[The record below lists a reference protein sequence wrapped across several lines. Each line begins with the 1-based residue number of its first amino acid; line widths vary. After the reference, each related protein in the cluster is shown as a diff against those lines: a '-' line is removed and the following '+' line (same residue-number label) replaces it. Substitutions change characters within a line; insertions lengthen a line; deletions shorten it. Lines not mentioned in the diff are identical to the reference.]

1 MALAITKENF
11 QEVLSSELPVV
22 IDFWAEWC
30 GPCRMVAPIVDELA
44 TEYEGRV
51 LIAKC
56 DVEENDEI
64 TAKYGVRN
72 IPTIIFLKGGELVDK
87 RSAPHRRMRWSP
99 RSKSCSKMLRSI
111 AWHGM
116 RAVEFSKGDYAALLV
131 PDMGANLVRL
141 ADTRRG
147 IEILRAPAGDEVEEF
162 RRRPHVFG
170 LPILFPPNR
179 IADGQYTFDG
189 RTYRFPITDAKGGHY
204 HHGILKSQPFAVS
217 KAWETADEVL
227 VECRYYSNAGNDAI
241 FRDFPHEFKCKIVY
255 RLTARGLEQ
264 EVMFANRS
272 KEPMPVGVG
281 FHTPMRIPFAGGA
294 AGDYVMRAA
303 VGERVELSERNIPTG
318 RKLPLSEKFA
328 RLRGAGLQ
336 VTDCDPIE
344 AAFTV
349 REIEVDGKPF
359 RGALVENLRT
369 GVRTCYEVDGQTT
382 CWTIWN
388 NGGKV
393 PYCCPEPQ
401 SWTTNAPNMPDPEAE
416 GFRSIAPGGTWSM
429 KFRLYAK

>member
-1 MALAITKENF
+1 
-11 QEVLSSELPVV
+11 
-22 IDFWAEWC
+22 
-30 GPCRMVAPIVDELA
+30 
-44 TEYEGRV
+44 
-51 LIAKC
+51 
-56 DVEENDEI
+56 
-64 TAKYGVRN
+64 
-72 IPTIIFLKGGELVDK
+72 
-87 RSAPHRRMRWSP
+87 
-99 RSKSCSKMLRSI
+99 
-111 AWHGM
+111 M

-349 REIEVDGKPF
+349 REIEVDGREPAHGCTHLL
-359 RGALVENLRT
+359 RGRRTDDLLDDLEQRRQGSLLLPRAAVVDDQRPEHARPRSRRFPVDRPGRDVEHEIPV
-369 GVRTCYEVDGQTT
+369 VRQIVVVPESGTVSDE
-382 CWTIWN
+382 
-388 NGGKV
+388 NGRR
-393 PYCCPEPQ
+393 
-401 SWTTNAPNMPDPEAE
+401 
-416 GFRSIAPGGTWSM
+416 RSV
-429 KFRLYAK
+429 

>member
-1 MALAITKENF
+1 
-11 QEVLSSELPVV
+11 
-22 IDFWAEWC
+22 
-30 GPCRMVAPIVDELA
+30 
-44 TEYEGRV
+44 
-51 LIAKC
+51 
-56 DVEENDEI
+56 
-64 TAKYGVRN
+64 
-72 IPTIIFLKGGELVDK
+72 
-87 RSAPHRRMRWSP
+87 
-99 RSKSCSKMLRSI
+99 
-111 AWHGM
+111 M

-349 REIEVDGKPF
+349 RGRQAVPRRVGREPAHGCTHLLRGRRTDDLLDDLEQRRQGSLLLPRAAVVDDQRPEHARPRSRRFPVDRPGRDVEHEIPVVRQIVVVPESGTVSD
-359 RGALVENLRT
+359 ENGR
-369 GVRTCYEVDGQTT
+369 R
-382 CWTIWN
+382 
-388 NGGKV
+388 
-393 PYCCPEPQ
+393 
-401 SWTTNAPNMPDPEAE
+401 
-416 GFRSIAPGGTWSM
+416 RSV
-429 KFRLYAK
+429 

>member
-1 MALAITKENF
+1 
-11 QEVLSSELPVV
+11 
-22 IDFWAEWC
+22 
-30 GPCRMVAPIVDELA
+30 
-44 TEYEGRV
+44 
-51 LIAKC
+51 
-56 DVEENDEI
+56 
-64 TAKYGVRN
+64 
-72 IPTIIFLKGGELVDK
+72 
-87 RSAPHRRMRWSP
+87 
-99 RSKSCSKMLRSI
+99 MLRSI

-217 KAWETADEVL
+217 KAWEIGEEVL

-241 FRDFPHEFKCKIVY
+241 FRDFPHEFKCKITF
-255 RLTARGLEQ
+255 RLTTQGLEQ

-272 KEPMPVGVG
+272 AESMPVGVG
-281 FHTPMRIPFAGGA
+281 FHTPMQIPFAGGEA
-294 AGDYVMRAA
+294 ADYVMRVA
-303 VGERVELSERNIPTG
+303 VGEQVEMSGRNIPTG
-318 RKLPLSEKFA
+318 RKLPLSEQFA
-328 RLRGAGLQ
+328 RLREGGLR
-336 VTDCDPIE
+336 VTDCEPIE
-344 AAFTV
+344 AGFTL

-369 GVRTCYEVDGQTT
+369 GVRTFYEVDRQTT
-382 CWTIWN
+382 YWTIWN
-388 NGGKV
+388 NGGRV

-401 SWTTNAPNMPDPEAE
+401 SWTTNAPNAADPAAE
-416 GFRSIAPGGTWSM
+416 GFQAIAPGESWRM

>member
-1 MALAITKENF
+1 MALAINKDNF
-11 QEVLSSELPVV
+11 EALVAGDQPVV

-87 RSAPHRRMRWSP
+87 QVGAA
-99 RSKSCSKMLRSI
+99 SKDALVAKIEKLLSI

>member
-1 MALAITKENF
+1 MT
-11 QEVLSSELPVV
+11 
-22 IDFWAEWC
+22 
-30 GPCRMVAPIVDELA
+30 
-44 TEYEGRV
+44 
-51 LIAKC
+51 
-56 DVEENDEI
+56 
-64 TAKYGVRN
+64 
-72 IPTIIFLKGGELVDK
+72 
-87 RSAPHRRMRWSP
+87 
-99 RSKSCSKMLRSI
+99 
-111 AWHGM
+111 
-116 RAVEFSKGDYAALLV
+116 
-131 PDMGANLVRL
+131 
-141 ADTRRG
+141 
-147 IEILRAPAGDEVEEF
+147 
-162 RRRPHVFG
+162 
-170 LPILFPPNR
+170 
-179 IADGQYTFDG
+179 
-189 RTYRFPITDAKGGHY
+189 
-204 HHGILKSQPFAVS
+204 
-217 KAWETADEVL
+217 
-227 VECRYYSNAGNDAI
+227 
-241 FRDFPHEFKCKIVY
+241 
-255 RLTARGLEQ
+255 
-264 EVMFANRS
+264 
-272 KEPMPVGVG
+272 VGVG

-416 GFRSIAPGGTWSM
+416 GFRSIATGGTWSM

>member
-1 MALAITKENF
+1 MLRA
-11 QEVLSSELPVV
+11 
-22 IDFWAEWC
+22 IDFH
-30 GPCRMVAPIVDELA
+30 G
-44 TEYEGRV
+44 
-51 LIAKC
+51 
-56 DVEENDEI
+56 
-64 TAKYGVRN
+64 
-72 IPTIIFLKGGELVDK
+72 LKG
-87 RSAPHRRMRWSP
+87 
-99 RSKSCSKMLRSI
+99 
-111 AWHGM
+111 
-116 RAVEFSKGDYAALLV
+116 VEFSKGEYTALLI
-131 PDMGANLVRL
+131 PEMGANLVRL
-141 ADTRRG
+141 ANTRLG
-147 IEILRAPAGDEVEEF
+147 AEILRTPGPGEIETF
-162 RRRPHVFG
+162 RSRPQVFG

-179 IADGQYTFDG
+179 IADGRYVFEG
-189 RTYRFPITDAKGGHY
+189 RTYQYPITIEREGNY
-204 HHGILKSQPFAVS
+204 HHGVLKSEAFLVS
-217 KAWETADEVL
+217 KARETDREVMI
-227 VECRYYSNAGNDAI
+227 ECRYYANAGNDAVY
-241 FRDFPHEFKCKIVY
+241 RDFPHEFKCKIVY
-255 RLTARGLEQ
+255 RLTAGGLEQ

-303 VGERVELSERNIPTG
+303 IGEQVELSGRNIPTG

>member
-1 MALAITKENF
+1 
-11 QEVLSSELPVV
+11 
-22 IDFWAEWC
+22 
-30 GPCRMVAPIVDELA
+30 
-44 TEYEGRV
+44 
-51 LIAKC
+51 
-56 DVEENDEI
+56 
-64 TAKYGVRN
+64 
-72 IPTIIFLKGGELVDK
+72 
-87 RSAPHRRMRWSP
+87 
-99 RSKSCSKMLRSI
+99 MLRSI

-255 RLTARGLEQ
+255 RLTAGGLEQ
-264 EVMFANRS
+264 KVMFANRS

-281 FHTPMRIPFAGGA
+281 FHTLMRIPFAGGA

-303 VGERVELSERNIPTG
+303 IGEQVELSGRNIPTG

-336 VTDCDPIE
+336 VEQRRQGSLLLPR
-344 AAFTV
+344 AAVVDDQRPEHARPRSRRFPVDRPGRDVEHEIPVVRQIVVVPESGTV
-349 REIEVDGKPF
+349 SD
-359 RGALVENLRT
+359 ENGR
-369 GVRTCYEVDGQTT
+369 R
-382 CWTIWN
+382 
-388 NGGKV
+388 
-393 PYCCPEPQ
+393 
-401 SWTTNAPNMPDPEAE
+401 
-416 GFRSIAPGGTWSM
+416 RSV
-429 KFRLYAK
+429 

>member
-1 MALAITKENF
+1 
-11 QEVLSSELPVV
+11 
-22 IDFWAEWC
+22 
-30 GPCRMVAPIVDELA
+30 
-44 TEYEGRV
+44 
-51 LIAKC
+51 
-56 DVEENDEI
+56 
-64 TAKYGVRN
+64 
-72 IPTIIFLKGGELVDK
+72 
-87 RSAPHRRMRWSP
+87 
-99 RSKSCSKMLRSI
+99 MLRSI

-255 RLTARGLEQ
+255 RLMAGGLEQ

-272 KEPMPVGVG
+272 AEPMPVGVG

-294 AGDYVMRAA
+294 ASDYVMRAA
-303 VGERVELSERNIPTG
+303 VGEQVELSGRNIPTG

-349 REIEVDGKPF
+349 
-359 RGALVENLRT
+359 
-369 GVRTCYEVDGQTT
+369 
-382 CWTIWN
+382 
-388 NGGKV
+388 
-393 PYCCPEPQ
+393 
-401 SWTTNAPNMPDPEAE
+401 
-416 GFRSIAPGGTWSM
+416 
-429 KFRLYAK
+429 

>member
-1 MALAITKENF
+1 
-11 QEVLSSELPVV
+11 
-22 IDFWAEWC
+22 
-30 GPCRMVAPIVDELA
+30 
-44 TEYEGRV
+44 
-51 LIAKC
+51 
-56 DVEENDEI
+56 
-64 TAKYGVRN
+64 
-72 IPTIIFLKGGELVDK
+72 
-87 RSAPHRRMRWSP
+87 
-99 RSKSCSKMLRSI
+99 MLRSI

-328 RLRGAGLQ
+328 RLRGAG
-336 VTDCDPIE
+336 C
-344 AAFTV
+344 
-349 REIEVDGKPF
+349 R
-359 RGALVENLRT
+359 
-369 GVRTCYEVDGQTT
+369 
-382 CWTIWN
+382 
-388 NGGKV
+388 
-393 PYCCPEPQ
+393 
-401 SWTTNAPNMPDPEAE
+401 
-416 GFRSIAPGGTWSM
+416 
-429 KFRLYAK
+429 

>member
-1 MALAITKENF
+1 
-11 QEVLSSELPVV
+11 
-22 IDFWAEWC
+22 
-30 GPCRMVAPIVDELA
+30 
-44 TEYEGRV
+44 
-51 LIAKC
+51 
-56 DVEENDEI
+56 
-64 TAKYGVRN
+64 
-72 IPTIIFLKGGELVDK
+72 
-87 RSAPHRRMRWSP
+87 
-99 RSKSCSKMLRSI
+99 MLRSI

-318 RKLPLSEKFA
+318 RKRCGVAGNGLRSDRGGFHSA
-328 RLRGAGLQ
+328 RDRGGRQAVPRRVGREPAHGCTHLLRGRR
-336 VTDCDPIE
+336 TDDLLDDLEQRRQGSLLLPR
-344 AAFTV
+344 AAVVDDQRPEHARPRSRRFPVDRPGRDVEHEIPVVRQIVVVPESGTV
-349 REIEVDGKPF
+349 SD
-359 RGALVENLRT
+359 ENGR
-369 GVRTCYEVDGQTT
+369 R
-382 CWTIWN
+382 
-388 NGGKV
+388 
-393 PYCCPEPQ
+393 
-401 SWTTNAPNMPDPEAE
+401 
-416 GFRSIAPGGTWSM
+416 RSV
-429 KFRLYAK
+429 

>member
-1 MALAITKENF
+1 
-11 QEVLSSELPVV
+11 
-22 IDFWAEWC
+22 
-30 GPCRMVAPIVDELA
+30 
-44 TEYEGRV
+44 
-51 LIAKC
+51 
-56 DVEENDEI
+56 
-64 TAKYGVRN
+64 
-72 IPTIIFLKGGELVDK
+72 
-87 RSAPHRRMRWSP
+87 
-99 RSKSCSKMLRSI
+99 MLRSI

-349 REIEVDGKPF
+349 REIEVDGKSF

-416 GFRSIAPGGTWSM
+416 GFRSIATGGTWSM